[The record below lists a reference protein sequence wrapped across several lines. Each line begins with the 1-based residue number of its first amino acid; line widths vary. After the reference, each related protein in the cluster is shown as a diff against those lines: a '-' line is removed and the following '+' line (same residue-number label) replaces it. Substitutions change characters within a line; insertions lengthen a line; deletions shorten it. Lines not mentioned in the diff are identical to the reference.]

1 MLLGAYLSGLGLG
14 LSLILAIGPQNTLV
28 LRQGL
33 LREHVFLVCIICSL
47 SDALLIL
54 VGVLGFESISKLW
67 PRAEFIIFVI
77 GVLFLLG
84 YGALAFKSAIYNIK
98 TLKTTI
104 RPKDKIGR
112 LVATALSLTFLN
124 PHVYLDTTIFL
135 GSVSSQYQEGRLI
148 FGFGAMTA
156 SFVFFYSL
164 GFGARFFS
172 PLFERANAWRF
183 VDVFVGLTMWLIA
196 IRMLLND

>member
-1 MLLGAYLSGLGLG
+1 MFLGAYLSGLGLG

-33 LREHVFLVCIICSL
+33 LREHVFLVCIICSV

-54 VGVLGFESISKLW
+54 LGVLGFESISKLW
-67 PRAEFIIFVI
+67 PRAEFIIFLA

-84 YGALAFKSAIYNIK
+84 YGALAFKSAIYSTK
-98 TLKTTI
+98 TLKAATGS
-104 RPKDKIGR
+104 KDKIGG
-112 LVATALSLTFLN
+112 LVATTLSLTFLN

-135 GSVSSQYQEGRLI
+135 GSVASQYQEGRLI

-164 GFGARFFS
+164 GFGAKFLS
-172 PLFERANAWRF
+172 PLFERANLWRF

-196 IRMLLND
+196 IKMILSN